1 MKFKNSKS
9 GFTLVEML
17 VAVGIFVIVAFIVT
31 SVFITL
37 ANANRK
43 AQSIRLV
50 MDNLNFAID
59 SIALKMREGTDY
71 DCPDDQG
78 NNCNEVSF
86 RTSDSQFI
94 TYYLRDDDVDGKS
107 VGRIFTCTG
116 SGCTDGTPI
125 TAEQVDITNFIVK
138 INRDPGPRAL
148 ATLLIQGSAGA
159 GKTVTR
165 FNIQTSVAER
175 NFSGAPVTP

>member
-1 MKFKNSKS
+1 MKSKS
-9 GFTLVEML
+9 PQAGFTLVEML

-59 SIALKMREGTDY
+59 SVALKMREGTDY
-71 DCPDDQG
+71 GCQANYGEDCDEVYFKTSG
-78 NNCNEVSF
+78 NQ
-86 RTSDSQFI
+86 DI
-94 TYYLRDDDVDGKS
+94 TYFLREDAEG
-107 VGRIFTCTG
+107 VGRIYTCEG
-116 SGCTDGTPI
+116 RGENCPDETPI
-125 TAEQVDITNFIVK
+125 TAEQVDINDFIVK

-148 ATLLIQGSAGA
+148 ATLLIKGTAGA
-159 GKTVTR
+159 GRSKTE

-175 NFSGAPVTP
+175 NFSGLPDNP